1 MNCKAY
7 QISARW
13 RIGSNR
19 GCRTTFQELSSRA
32 RGIDK
37 YSMLD
42 LRQYA
47 SLGAAL
53 KDALER
59 WPNETC
65 LIEADRDREKVRLT
79 YSDFKTMARPLCR
92 ALEDADVKAGDR
104 VAIIMTNQSK
114 WLISAYSI
122 FFCGGVLVPLDY
134 KLTAV
139 EHLQLL
145 AHSKARFLIVEYYL
159 WRAITQSPEFGKLAT
174 EIVLVTEAPAGV
186 ELRGAYRWEEFK
198 RKGEPSFVARQRE
211 DTACIVYSSG
221 TGGRPKGCVLTHDSY
236 LEQCASLTAWYP
248 FWPGVRYLSILPTNH
263 AIDFMV
269 GFIGPFICGACVV
282 HLRTLRPEFV
292 RDAFVRYRITY
303 VSLVPM
309 VLKNLERGLRAKFDE
324 LKPGKRWMLDRL
336 IGLNKMLTRTRPR
349 VELSR
354 RLLPQVHKAFGGELL
369 ALIVGGAFTDPST
382 LQFFYDLGIPVTCG
396 YGLTEACT
404 AVTLNDL
411 KPFRADTVG
420 KPLPGSEVR
429 ILNPDGD
436 GIGEVAVRSRAVMSH
451 YLDDPELTAQTIV
464 EGWLLTGDQGRF
476 EDHGHLQLVGRKKNM
491 IVTSGGKN
499 IYPEDIE
506 AVFDGLT
513 VKEFCVFAANYL
525 WPQKTLGHE
534 MLVLIVRL
542 DQNQQ
547 FDDKLRD
554 EIMSRNRRLADFK
567 RVGGYLLWGRDFPR
581 TASLKIKR
589 GDLAA
594 EIGAGASRASIVEI

>member
-1 MNCKAY
+1 
-7 QISARW
+7 
-13 RIGSNR
+13 
-19 GCRTTFQELSSRA
+19 
-32 RGIDK
+32 
-37 YSMLD
+37 MLD
-42 LRQYA
+42 LHQYA

-53 KDALER
+53 TAALDR
-59 WPNETC
+59 WPTETC

-79 YSDFKTMARPLCR
+79 YSDFKEMARPLCR
-92 ALEDADVKAGDR
+92 ALQDADFKAGDR
-104 VAIIMTNQSK
+104 AAIIMTNQSK

-134 KLTAV
+134 KLSAA

-145 AHSKARFLIVEYYL
+145 AHSKAKLLIVEYYL
-159 WRAITQSPEFGKLAT
+159 WRAITQSPEFAKRT
-174 EIVLVTEAPAGV
+174 TSMVLVTEAPAGV
-186 ELRGAYRWEEFK
+186 DLHGAFRWEEFR
-198 RKGEPSFVARQRE
+198 RKGDPIFAPRQRE

-221 TGGRPKGCVLTHDSY
+221 TGGRPKGCVLTHDAY
-236 LEQCASLTAWYP
+236 LEQCAALTAWYP

-269 GFIGPFICGACVV
+269 GFIGPFVCGACVV

-309 VLKNLERGLRAKFDE
+309 VLKNLERGLRAKFD
-324 LKPGKRWMLDRL
+324 LLLPKQRWMLDRL
-336 IGLNKMLTRTRPR
+336 IGLNRMLTRKRPR

-354 RLLPQVHKAFGGELL
+354 RLLPQVHKAFGGELR

-420 KPLPGSEVR
+420 KALPGTEVR
-429 ILNPDGD
+429 ILNPDSD
-436 GIGEVAVRSRAVMSH
+436 GIGEVAVLSRSVMSH

-476 EDHGHLQLVGRKKNM
+476 DKHRHLQLFGRKKNM
-491 IVTSGGKN
+491 IVTEGGKN

-506 AVFDGLT
+506 SVFDGIAI
-513 VKEFCVFAANYL
+513 KEFCIFAANYL
-525 WPQKTLGHE
+525 WPQKTLGNE
-534 MLVLIVRL
+534 MLVLVVRLEQNQKWDEELREEIVR
-542 DQNQQ
+542 
-547 FDDKLRD
+547 
-554 EIMSRNRRLADFK
+554 RNRTLPDFK
-567 RVGGYLLWGRDFPR
+567 RIGGYVIWEKDFPR
-581 TASLKIKR
+581 TASMKIKR
-589 GDLAA
+589 GELAA
-594 EIGAGASRASIVEI
+594 EIGATANREQVVEI